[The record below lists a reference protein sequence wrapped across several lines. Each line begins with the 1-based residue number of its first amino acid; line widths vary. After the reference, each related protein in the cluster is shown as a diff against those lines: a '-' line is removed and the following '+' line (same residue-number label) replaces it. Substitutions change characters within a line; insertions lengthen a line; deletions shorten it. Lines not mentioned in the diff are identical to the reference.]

1 MLTLKNLNS
10 PKGAHRNTKR
20 IGRGMGSGQGQTAG
34 KGGKGQTARKSGQTR
49 IGFEGG
55 TMPIYMR
62 LPKRGFKNAPFK
74 TEYAVLNLKKISEH
88 FTNEEVSR
96 EILIQKGLLK
106 GQDRMRPV
114 KILGHGTLKSA
125 LTFVNLEKFT
135 KSAEEAILKIGGKII
150 NKNN

>member
-1 MLTLKNLNS
+1 MLTLRNLKS
-10 PKGAHRNTKR
+10 PKGAHKNTKR
-20 IGRGMGSGQGQTAG
+20 LGRGMGSGQGQTGG
-34 KGGKGQTARKSGQTR
+34 KGGKGQTARKSGNPR

-88 FTNEEVSR
+88 FANEEVSR
-96 EILIQKGLLK
+96 ELLIKKGLLK
-106 GQDRMRPV
+106 GQDRGRPV
-114 KILGHGTLKSA
+114 KILGHGTLKTP

-135 KSAEEAILKIGGKII
+135 KSAEEAILKVGGKIV
-150 NKNN
+150 NKK